1 MKINNGCKCLKIGV
15 GRMGV
20 IEKEEKKAKAKLITW
35 FVLMAYVYDV
45 KFLVITSLLII
56 VTNSRVALNN
66 IIVLVI
72 IY

>member
-1 MKINNGCKCLKIGV
+1 
-15 GRMGV
+15 MGV

-35 FVLMAYVYDV
+35 FVLMTYVRDV
-45 KFLVITSLLII
+45 KFLVITSLLML
-56 VTNSRVALNN
+56 VANSRVALNN